1 MPNVVVWTRY
11 PPQVQALE
19 ICSQLVVLLGSS
31 WGDIARLEEGHCWVH
46 WFWEFKAS
54 CHFLFALSA
63 HPYNKRWDLSTS
75 CCRHMLPC
83 LPINT
88 DSFWNC
94 NSNSSFYNLPLV
106 KVFYHSNRKV
116 TKYLIS
122 IVIYQAHVKIPW
134 VKRVTNGNIYKVSVY
149 RV

>member
-1 MPNVVVWTRY
+1 MSLPV
-11 PPQVQALE
+11 
-19 ICSQLVVLLGSS
+19 CSFCFTLIIRDETFPLP
-31 WGDIARLEEGHCWVH
+31 A
-46 WFWEFKAS
+46 A
-54 CHFLFALSA
+54 
-63 HPYNKRWDLSTS
+63 
-75 CCRHMLPC
+75 HMLPC

-94 NSNSSFYNLPLV
+94 SSNSSFYNLPLV

-122 IVIYQAHVKIPW
+122 IVIYQEHVKIPW

-149 RV
+149 RYSNSSTAYMYDQSGLVACLYSHVLSPPCVENLITLL